1 MKIFKYVF
9 KWLGSIL
16 HISLI
21 VSDKKEAD
29 NLIKKVYQISS
40 DFEKKYSRFIPNSL
54 LSILNNEKKLKIDQ
68 DFLWLL
74 IKSKE
79 IYDFT
84 NWFFNPLVNLSNI
97 WYWKSWEINNFDF
110 EKNKENLDFNKIWI
124 FWDTVVLQDGMN
136 LDFGAIGKWYLSDL
150 IAKFLKLNN
159 VNNFLVNVG
168 GDIYVS
174 GKNQN
179 WKNWIVSV
187 PNWLQNNKL
196 INFSLTNCSLSSSW
210 INIRKRKNNNWN
222 KFHHIKTPWEKNQK
236 FDIITISVLD
246 KFAYKTDS
254 LSTSILSMWFDLW
267 KEFCEKNNIKSYF
280 VLSNWKI
287 WHNMN

>member
-9 KWLGSIL
+9 KGLGSIL

-68 DFLWLL
+68 DFLGLL

-84 NWFFNPLVNLSNI
+84 NGFFNPLVNLSNI
-97 WYWKSWEINNFDF
+97 GYGKSWEINNFDF
-110 EKNKENLDFNKIWI
+110 EKNKENLDFNKIGI
-124 FWDTVVLQDGMN
+124 FGDTVVLQDGMN
-136 LDFGAIGKWYLSDL
+136 LDFGAIGKGYLSDL

-159 VNNFLVNVG
+159 VNNF
-168 GDIYVS
+168 
-174 GKNQN
+174 
-179 WKNWIVSV
+179 
-187 PNWLQNNKL
+187 
-196 INFSLTNCSLSSSW
+196 
-210 INIRKRKNNNWN
+210 
-222 KFHHIKTPWEKNQK
+222 
-236 FDIITISVLD
+236 
-246 KFAYKTDS
+246 
-254 LSTSILSMWFDLW
+254 
-267 KEFCEKNNIKSYF
+267 
-280 VLSNWKI
+280 
-287 WHNMN
+287 